1 MISFG
6 AGTAILSNV
15 SAPPVDSLNYL
26 SFVDFA
32 VSRTAKDL
40 PQVDPVAMRLV
51 LALHRVTSALV
62 YDLESSVHRP
72 KGFSWAGFRVLF
84 VLWLAGPCDAKTAA
98 ALSGMSRSAVSSL
111 VNTLQRDALVTR
123 APSTR
128 DARAVALQLTE
139 TGHQAITSTFV
150 EHNRREQAWAG
161 SLSAPERLVLIGLLE
176 KLASGPA
183 AQEALKRN

>member
-1 MISFG
+1 
-6 AGTAILSNV
+6 V
-15 SAPPVDSLNYL
+15 SAPQIESDRLDYL
-26 SFVDFA
+26 SFVDVA
-32 VSRTAKDL
+32 VSRTSAEL

-72 KGFSWAGFRVLF
+72 SGWSWAGFRVLF

-98 ALSGMSRSAVSSL
+98 ALSGMSRSAVSAL
-111 VNTLQRDALVTR
+111 VNTLERDGLVTR
-123 APSTR
+123 APCSR
-128 DARAVALQLTE
+128 DARAVALALTDA
-139 TGHQAITSTFV
+139 GHTAITNTFV
-150 EHNRREQAWAG
+150 EHNRREQAWAA

-183 AQEALKRN
+183 AQEAVKRR